1 MSKLQKILLS
11 VFLAGVMLCGM
22 GTGIAVV
29 EYSSLTY
36 EGTRILGEDNMV
48 TKDYDYEIVS
58 EPDEVLLLR
67 LDSYTRS
74 YMPQDAEIVE
84 DQTVPAGTVRYRIT
98 YNEDLVRPELTFIPY
113 KNENVEGESRDT
125 DNHQENGNVKS
136 TYAGELSLDILYL
149 GNEFDLIMK
158 NKDMILNDLKHG
170 KFASYDLPYVNS
182 MAILVNPETI
192 DRIKMLR

>member
-11 VFLAGVMLCGM
+11 VFLAGVMLCGV
-22 GTGIAVV
+22 GTGIALV

-48 TKDYDYEIVS
+48 TRNFDYEIAG

-113 KNENVEGESRDT
+113 KNEAVEGESRDT

-192 DRIKMLR
+192 DRIKMLQ